1 MDPGEAEA
9 ELSEKADRRAFEH
22 FFSELSVELG
32 ELAPRYPLWLRMNE
46 VGRHADA
53 LQREDVIAFCGTY
66 LEGFLADHGLNLSPR
81 GSRRLA
87 RSVARFDPS
96 HPSPYDHMVRLVG
109 TP

>member
-1 MDPGEAEA
+1 M
-9 ELSEKADRRAFEH
+9 SQKADRRAFEH

-32 ELAPRYPLWLRMNE
+32 ELAPRYKLWLRMNE
-46 VGRHADA
+46 VGQHADE
-53 LQREDVIAFCGTY
+53 LGREDVIDFCGAH
-66 LEGFLADHGLNLSPR
+66 LEAFLADHGLNLSPR

-96 HPSPYDHMVRLVG
+96 RPSPYEHMVRLVG